1 MNLTLRYCLIICLLS
16 CRATFAQ
23 NCLDIIN
30 NSESYENKD
39 DIINGTK
46 WIYEKKYLG
55 SPLLVENYWPRAD
68 ILYGGVLYKGVLM
81 NYDVY
86 KNDVIIFHPEIG
98 NEKYVVITKD
108 YLAGFSFTDSLTK
121 KKHQYN
127 YSEIPCTSGKA
138 LYETLVF
145 RKTILYIK
153 PDKNISGRLTGGQG
167 EFIGY
172 STYYLQT
179 GSVCSNFR
187 SKNQLIQLLET
198 PGNELARFIRR
209 NKIKFDK
216 ANPDNIIAILSYYDE
231 LNE

>member
-1 MNLTLRYCLIICLLS
+1 MPTS
-16 CRATFAQ
+16 AQ

-30 NSESYENKD
+30 NSELYEKKD

-86 KNDVIIFHPEIG
+86 KNDIIIFHPETG
-98 NEKYVVITKD
+98 KEKYVVISKD
-108 YLAGFSFTDSLTK
+108 YLTGFSYTDTMTK

-127 YSEIPCTSGKA
+127 YSEIPCTGGKA

-145 RKTILYIK
+145 KKMTLHIK
-153 PDKNISGRLTGGQG
+153 PYKIISGRSTGGQG
-167 EFIGY
+167 EFRGY
-172 STYYLQT
+172 FTYYLQM

-187 SKNQLIQLLET
+187 SKNQLIKLLET
-198 PGNELARFIRR
+198 HGKELSRFIRR
-209 NKIKFDK
+209 NNIKIDS
-216 ANPDNIIAILSYYDE
+216 ANPDNILAVLSYYDE
-231 LNE
+231 LKE